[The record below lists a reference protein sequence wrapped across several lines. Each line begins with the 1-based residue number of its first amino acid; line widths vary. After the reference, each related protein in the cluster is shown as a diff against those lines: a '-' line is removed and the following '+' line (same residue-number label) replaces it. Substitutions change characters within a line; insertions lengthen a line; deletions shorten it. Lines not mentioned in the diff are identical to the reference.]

1 MDGRP
6 PAYDVVM
13 RRCRLGGPFL
23 CYFLLD
29 QQKKVDLNA
38 NAVSNDRRSE
48 QQPTAT
54 SEVILLADVQKR
66 EVGRSE
72 KKRFWTSDMEAI
84 IAIMVVLLILGTIN
98 VFSSS
103 FIFAEAEYE
112 TPYFFL
118 RRHVI
123 NIAVGVIA
131 FGVCFY
137 FDYHVWRK
145 WMPGILLL
153 TIGALIAVL
162 IVGPVINGARRW
174 LPLVIFQFQP
184 AEMAKLV
191 AIMLAAAYISVTV
204 RRGRELRVVT
214 VQMIVIALIAG
225 LTEMEPDLGTATII
239 IGIPLAMLIVSG
251 LQRQKILQM
260 LSFAVVGAAIMIF
273 RAPYRLERLKIAYD
287 PWSDAQN
294 YGYQT
299 VQSLSAIGSGELTG
313 MGLGVGVS
321 KYDYLPEAH
330 TDFAFA
336 IFCQE
341 NGFLGAIFV
350 FLLFAAFAVYAG
362 RIANKARDEYGQV
375 LAMGIML
382 LVVGQ
387 AIANLFMVGG
397 MMPVVGVPL
406 PFISYGGTS
415 LIITMA
421 SIGILVN
428 VGKQGEKFKSG

>member
-1 MDGRP
+1 MAEVRKKE
-6 PAYDVVM
+6 
-13 RRCRLGGPFL
+13 LG
-23 CYFLLD
+23 
-29 QQKKVDLNA
+29 Q
-38 NAVSNDRRSE
+38 ND
-48 QQPTAT
+48 
-54 SEVILLADVQKR
+54 
-66 EVGRSE
+66 

-103 FIFAEAEYE
+103 FIFAEAEFD

-118 RRHVI
+118 KRHVI
-123 NIAVGVIA
+123 NVFVGLMA
-131 FGVCFY
+131 FGICFY

-145 WMPGILLL
+145 WIVGILFV
-153 TIGALIAVL
+153 TIAALIAVL
-162 IVGPVINGARRW
+162 IVGPVVNGARRW
-174 LPLVIFQFQP
+174 LPLVVFQFQP
-184 AEMAKLV
+184 AELAKLV
-191 AIMLAAAYISVTV
+191 AIMIAASYISMKVRLGQELEIVTI
-204 RRGRELRVVT
+204 
-214 VQMIVIALIAG
+214 QMIIIGLIAG
-225 LTEMEPDLGTATII
+225 LTELEPDLGTATII
-239 IGIPLAMLIVSG
+239 LGIPLVMLIVSG
-251 LQRQKILQM
+251 LRKQRVLQ
-260 LSFAVVGAAIMIF
+260 LLFTGLIGAAIMIF
-273 RAPYRLERLKIAYD
+273 REPYRLERLKITYD

-350 FLLFAAFAVYAG
+350 FLLFAAFAVYAA
-362 RIANKARDEYGQV
+362 RIANKARDEYGQI

-387 AIANLFMVGG
+387 AIANMLMVGG
-397 MMPVVGVPL
+397 MTPVVGVPL

-421 SIGILVN
+421 AIGILVN
-428 VGKQGEKFKSG
+428 VGKQGDKKGG

>member
-1 MDGRP
+1 M
-6 PAYDVVM
+6 ATIQ
-13 RRCRLGGPFL
+13 RRE
-23 CYFLLD
+23 
-29 QQKKVDLNA
+29 LN
-38 NAVSNDRRSE
+38 
-48 QQPTAT
+48 Q
-54 SEVILLADVQKR
+54 
-66 EVGRSE
+66 VGRQ
-72 KKRFWTSDMEAI
+72 KFWTSDMEAI
-84 IAIMVVLLILGTIN
+84 IAITAVLLILGTIN

-103 FIFAEAEYE
+103 FIFAEAEFD

-118 RRHVI
+118 KRHILNVFI
-123 NIAVGVIA
+123 GLIA
-131 FGVCFY
+131 FGVCFH

-145 WMPGILLL
+145 VIFFMVVGTFTALVLVLLFG
-153 TIGALIAVL
+153 T
-162 IVGPVINGARRW
+162 VINGARRW
-174 LPLVIFQFQP
+174 LSLPIGQFQP
-184 AEMAKLV
+184 AELAKLV
-191 AIMLAAAYISVTV
+191 SIMIAAAYISIKIKM
-204 RRGRELRVVT
+204 GQELHYLT
-214 VQMIVIALIAG
+214 VQMAIIGSFAL
-225 LTEMEPDLGTATII
+225 LTEFEPDML
-239 IGIPLAMLIVSG
+239 LMLIISG
-251 LQRQKILQM
+251 LSKNRILQ
-260 LSFAVVGAAIMIF
+260 LIGWGALGIAVMIA
-273 RAPYRLERLKIAYD
+273 RAPYRLERLKITYD

-299 VQSLSAIGSGELTG
+299 VQSLSAIGSGEFTG

-350 FLLFAAFAVYAG
+350 FLLFAAFAVYAA
-362 RIANKARDEYGQV
+362 RIANRAKDEYGQV

-415 LIITMA
+415 LIVTMA
-421 SIGILVN
+421 AIGILVN
-428 VGKQGEKFKSG
+428 IGKQSTKKE

>member
-1 MDGRP
+1 
-6 PAYDVVM
+6 
-13 RRCRLGGPFL
+13 
-23 CYFLLD
+23 
-29 QQKKVDLNA
+29 
-38 NAVSNDRRSE
+38 
-48 QQPTAT
+48 
-54 SEVILLADVQKR
+54 
-66 EVGRSE
+66 
-72 KKRFWTSDMEAI
+72 MEAI

-103 FIFAEAEYE
+103 FIFAEAEFD

-118 RRHVI
+118 KRHVI
-123 NIAVGVIA
+123 NIFVGLMA

-145 WMPGILLL
+145 WIVGILFV
-153 TIGALIAVL
+153 TIAALITVL
-162 IVGPVINGARRW
+162 IVGPVVNGARRW
-174 LPLVIFQFQP
+174 LPLVVFQFQP
-184 AEMAKLV
+184 AELAKLV
-191 AIMLAAAYISVTV
+191 AIMIAASYISMKVRLEQELEIVTI
-204 RRGRELRVVT
+204 
-214 VQMIVIALIAG
+214 QMIIIGLIAG
-225 LTEMEPDLGTATII
+225 LTELEPDLGTATII
-239 IGIPLAMLIVSG
+239 LGIPLVMLIVSG
-251 LQRQKILQM
+251 LRKQRVLQ
-260 LSFAVVGAAIMIF
+260 LAFTGLIGAAIMIF
-273 RAPYRLERLKIAYD
+273 REPYRLERLKITYD

-350 FLLFAAFAVYAG
+350 FLLFSAFAVYAA
-362 RIANKARDEYGQV
+362 RIANKARDEYGQI

-387 AIANLFMVGG
+387 AIANMLMVGG
-397 MMPVVGVPL
+397 MTPVVGVPL

-421 SIGILVN
+421 AIGILVN
-428 VGKQGEKFKSG
+428 VGKQGDKKGG

>member
-1 MDGRP
+1 MAEVRKKE
-6 PAYDVVM
+6 
-13 RRCRLGGPFL
+13 LG
-23 CYFLLD
+23 
-29 QQKKVDLNA
+29 Q
-38 NAVSNDRRSE
+38 ND
-48 QQPTAT
+48 
-54 SEVILLADVQKR
+54 
-66 EVGRSE
+66 

-103 FIFAEAEYE
+103 FIFAEAEFD

-118 RRHVI
+118 KRHVI
-123 NIAVGVIA
+123 NVFVGLTA

-137 FDYHVWRK
+137 FDYHVWRR
-145 WMPGILLL
+145 WIVGILFV
-153 TIGALIAVL
+153 TIAALIAVL
-162 IVGPVINGARRW
+162 IVGPVVNGARRW
-174 LPLVIFQFQP
+174 LPLVVFQFQP
-184 AEMAKLV
+184 AELAKLV
-191 AIMLAAAYISVTV
+191 AIMIAASYISMKVRLGQELEIVTI
-204 RRGRELRVVT
+204 
-214 VQMIVIALIAG
+214 QMIIIGLIAG
-225 LTEMEPDLGTATII
+225 LTELEPDLGTATII
-239 IGIPLAMLIVSG
+239 LGIPLVMLIVSG
-251 LQRQKILQM
+251 LRKQRVLQ
-260 LSFAVVGAAIMIF
+260 LVFTGLIGAAIMIF
-273 RAPYRLERLKIAYD
+273 REPYRLERLKITYD

-350 FLLFAAFAVYAG
+350 FLLFAAFAVYAA
-362 RIANKARDEYGQV
+362 RIANKARDEYGQI

-387 AIANLFMVGG
+387 AIANMLMVGG
-397 MMPVVGVPL
+397 MTPVVGVPL

-421 SIGILVN
+421 AIGILVN
-428 VGKQGEKFKSG
+428 VGKQGDKKGG

>member
-1 MDGRP
+1 MAEVRKLEPNSG
-6 PAYDVVM
+6 
-13 RRCRLGGPFL
+13 
-23 CYFLLD
+23 
-29 QQKKVDLNA
+29 KK
-38 NAVSNDRRSE
+38 
-48 QQPTAT
+48 
-54 SEVILLADVQKR
+54 
-66 EVGRSE
+66 
-72 KKRFWTSDMEAI
+72 FWTSDMEAI

-103 FIFAEAEYE
+103 FIFAEAEFD

-118 RRHVI
+118 KRHVI
-123 NIAVGVIA
+123 NIVIGLVA
-131 FGVCFY
+131 FGVCLH
-137 FDYHVWRK
+137 FDYHVWRR
-145 WMPGILLL
+145 WIVPILLF
-153 TIGALIAVL
+153 TIVALILVL
-162 IVGPVINGARRW
+162 AIGPSVNGARRW
-174 LPLVIFQFQP
+174 LPLGITQFQP

-191 AIMLAAAYISVTV
+191 SIMIAASYISIKVKY
-204 RRGRELRVVT
+204 GRELNYLT
-214 VQMIVIALIAG
+214 IQMGIIAFMAG
-225 LTEMEPDLGTATII
+225 LTELEPDLGTATII
-239 IGIPLAMLIVSG
+239 FGIPLAMLIAAG
-251 LQRQKILQM
+251 LSQKKILQLVGM
-260 LSFAVVGAAIMIF
+260 AVVGAIILII
-273 RAPYRLERLKIAYD
+273 REPYRLERLKITYD

-350 FLLFAAFAVYAG
+350 FLLFSAFAVYAA
-362 RIANKARDEYGQV
+362 RIANKAQDEYGQV
-375 LAMGIML
+375 LSMGIML

-387 AIANLFMVGG
+387 AIANLLMVGG
-397 MMPVVGVPL
+397 MTPVVGVPL

-421 SIGILVN
+421 AIGILVN
-428 VGKQGEKFKSG
+428 VGKQGEKSG

>member
-1 MDGRP
+1 M
-6 PAYDVVM
+6 AEVHE
-13 RRCRLGGPFL
+13 LG
-23 CYFLLD
+23 
-29 QQKKVDLNA
+29 QTE
-38 NAVSNDRRSE
+38 R
-48 QQPTAT
+48 
-54 SEVILLADVQKR
+54 
-66 EVGRSE
+66 
-72 KKRFWTSDMEAI
+72 KRFWTNDMEAI
-84 IAIMVVLLILGTIN
+84 IAITLVLLILGTIN
-98 VFSSS
+98 VFSAS
-103 FIFAEAEYE
+103 FVFAEAEFD

-118 RRHVI
+118 KRHVI
-123 NIAVGVIA
+123 NVVVGLIA
-131 FGVCFY
+131 FIICFRV
-137 FDYHVWRK
+137 DYHIWRR
-145 WMPGILLL
+145 GIVAILGF
-153 TIGALIAVL
+153 TIFALILVL
-162 IVGPVINGARRW
+162 IIGPVVNGAKRW
-174 LPLVIFQFQP
+174 LPLGVTQFQP
-184 AEMAKLV
+184 AELAKLV
-191 AIMLAAAYISVTV
+191 SIMISAAYISMRVKLQQPL
-204 RRGRELRVVT
+204 ELFTLQAGIIGV
-214 VQMIVIALIAG
+214 MFG
-225 LTEMEPDLGTATII
+225 LTEMEPDMGTGCII
-239 IGIPLAMLIVSG
+239 LGIPMLMLVVSG
-251 LQRQKILQM
+251 LENKKILA
-260 LSFAVVGAAIMIF
+260 LSGAAVAGVAALVI
-273 RAPYRLERLKIAYD
+273 REPYRLERLKITYD

-350 FLLFAAFAVYAG
+350 FLLFGAFAIYAA
-362 RIANKARDEYGQV
+362 RIANRARDEYGQI

-421 SIGILVN
+421 SIGILTN
-428 VGKQGEKFKSG
+428 IGRQGVKRT

>member
-1 MDGRP
+1 
-6 PAYDVVM
+6 
-13 RRCRLGGPFL
+13 
-23 CYFLLD
+23 
-29 QQKKVDLNA
+29 
-38 NAVSNDRRSE
+38 
-48 QQPTAT
+48 
-54 SEVILLADVQKR
+54 
-66 EVGRSE
+66 
-72 KKRFWTSDMEAI
+72 MEAI
-84 IAIMVVLLILGTIN
+84 IAITAVLLILGTIN

-103 FIFAEAEYE
+103 FIFAEAEFD

-118 RRHVI
+118 KRHILNVFI
-123 NIAVGVIA
+123 GLIA
-131 FGVCFY
+131 FGVCFH

-145 WMPGILLL
+145 AIFFMVVGTFL
-153 TIGALIAVL
+153 ALVL
-162 IVGPVINGARRW
+162 VLVFGTVINGARRW
-174 LPLVIFQFQP
+174 LSLPIGQFQP
-184 AEMAKLV
+184 AELAKLV
-191 AIMLAAAYISVTV
+191 SIMIAAAYIALKIKT
-204 RRGRELRVVT
+204 GQALHYLT
-214 VQMIVIALIAG
+214 VQMAIIGAFAL
-225 LTEMEPDLGTATII
+225 LTEFEPDMGTASII
-239 IGIPLAMLIVSG
+239 LGIPLLMLIISG
-251 LQRQKILQM
+251 LSKERVLQ
-260 LSFAVVGAAIMIF
+260 LIGWGALGIAVMII

-299 VQSLSAIGSGELTG
+299 VQSLSAIGSGEFTG

-350 FLLFAAFAVYAG
+350 FLLFAAFAVYAA

-375 LAMGIML
+375 LALGIML

-415 LIITMA
+415 LIVTMA
-421 SIGILVN
+421 AIGILVN
-428 VGKQGEKFKSG
+428 IGKQSEKKE

>member
-1 MDGRP
+1 M
-6 PAYDVVM
+6 
-13 RRCRLGGPFL
+13 
-23 CYFLLD
+23 
-29 QQKKVDLNA
+29 
-38 NAVSNDRRSE
+38 
-48 QQPTAT
+48 
-54 SEVILLADVQKR
+54 ADVQKR
-66 EVGRSE
+66 ELGDR
-72 KKRFWTSDMEAI
+72 KRFWTSDMEAI

-103 FIFAEAEYE
+103 FIFAEAEFDS
-112 TPYFFL
+112 PYFFL
-118 RRHVI
+118 KRHVI
-123 NIAVGVIA
+123 NIVVGLFA
-131 FGVCFY
+131 FGVCFH
-137 FDYHVWRK
+137 FDYHVWRR
-145 WMPGILLL
+145 WIVGILFV
-153 TIGALIAVL
+153 TFAALIAVL
-162 IVGPVINGARRW
+162 IFGPVVNGARRW
-174 LPLVIFQFQP
+174 LPLVVFQFQP

-191 AIMLAAAYISVTV
+191 SIIIAASYIALQVK
-204 RRGRELRVVT
+204 RARELELFT
-214 VQMIVIALIAG
+214 VQMGIIAAIAG
-225 LTEMEPDLGTATII
+225 LTELEPDLGTATII
-239 IGIPLAMLIVSG
+239 FGIPLAMLIVTG
-251 LQRQKILQM
+251 LRRERVLQLLLM
-260 LSFAVVGAAIMIF
+260 GVVGAAVMIF
-273 RAPYRLERLKIAYD
+273 REPYRLERLKITYD

-350 FLLFAAFAVYAG
+350 FLLFAAFAVYAA

-382 LVVGQ
+382 LIVGQ
-387 AIANLFMVGG
+387 AIANLLMVGG
-397 MMPVVGVPL
+397 MTPVVGIPL

-421 SIGILVN
+421 AIGILVN
-428 VGKQGEKFKSG
+428 VGKQGEKGG

>member
-1 MDGRP
+1 M
-6 PAYDVVM
+6 
-13 RRCRLGGPFL
+13 
-23 CYFLLD
+23 
-29 QQKKVDLNA
+29 
-38 NAVSNDRRSE
+38 SNDRRSE

-123 NIAVGVIA
+123 NIAVGIIA